1 MGTRTVQL
9 HSRYI
14 LLEKQLVCV
23 QSAVFLRSDS
33 VATKFSMHVLVQ
45 LLFEGGV
52 YFSGKPA
59 DINDELDQVH
69 TSETVTNVRHCQ

>member
-9 HSRYI
+9 RLCCT

-23 QSAVFLRSDS
+23 QSAVFLRSDA
-33 VATKFSMHVLVQ
+33 VATKFSLHVLVQ
-45 LLFEGGV
+45 LPFKGGV

-59 DINDELDQVH
+59 DINDALDKAYK
-69 TSETVTNVRHCQ
+69 